1 MFTWTTPCTWIT
13 FLGRWC
19 AHPCLT
25 ESLAG
30 CLDAIAVWV
39 TMMWCGKIC
48 WWVCC
53 CLMSALPCSP
63 KLQNS
68 TRVDCVRASKG
79 QGCECGCVLLGSP
92 GRARILSLPLCMAC
106 GNKVLRCLLLP
117 VGNTGVNLV
126 SSWICE
132 TQPIESIYFC
142 FKRETS
148 FNNFAR
154 ELENGMN
161 HYFIKFC

>member
-1 MFTWTTPCTWIT
+1 MDIMFTWTTPCTWIT

-19 AHPCLT
+19 ANPCLT

-92 GRARILSLPLCMAC
+92 GRARILSATVHGLWQQGAEVPPPASWKYWCESC
-106 GNKVLRCLLLP
+106 KLLNLW
-117 VGNTGVNLV
+117 NTTHRKHL
-126 SSWICE
+126 
-132 TQPIESIYFC
+132 F
-142 FKRETS
+142 
-148 FNNFAR
+148 
-154 ELENGMN
+154 LL
-161 HYFIKFC
+161 